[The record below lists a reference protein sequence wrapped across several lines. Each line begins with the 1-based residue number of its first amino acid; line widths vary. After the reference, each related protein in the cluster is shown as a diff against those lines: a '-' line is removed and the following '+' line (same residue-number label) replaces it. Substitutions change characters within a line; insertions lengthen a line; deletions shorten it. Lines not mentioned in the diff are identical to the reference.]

1 MPTLSQVKEE
11 YSSTII
17 NSRLIIFGM
26 NTDGSPIDAS
36 QKQPSSSPVPSQH
49 SQLHSDGNPD
59 SDHGISA
66 VAGCGDSAKESA
78 SSGPDGDMN
87 SAKDGNNSETTVME
101 NMEKS
106 TVGEETDLSP
116 RQGRTGSENC
126 SVTITRVGG
135 DASCAPQHSDVV
147 AGKKGLASSGK
158 ESDEVEKGRPHSNSL
173 MKESTGSEV
182 VFYPSLEQC
191 SDLEERLK
199 VSVLFHSSVKSLRT
213 GFFCVMAGVGV
224 RMSLASV
231 HACKSCPLFMWFTVK
246 NTGIHHV

>member
-1 MPTLSQVKEE
+1 MREE

-87 SAKDGNNSETTVME
+87 GAKGGNNSETTVME
-101 NMEKS
+101 NMEKNI
-106 TVGEETDLSP
+106 VGEETDLNP
-116 RQGRTGSENC
+116 REGRTGSENC

-135 DASCAPQHSDVV
+135 DASCAPQHSDVA
-147 AGKKGLASSGK
+147 AGKKELASGGK
-158 ESDEVEKGRPHSNSL
+158 ENDGAEKGRLHSNSL
-173 MKESTGSEV
+173 TKESTGSEV

-199 VSVLFHSSVKSLRT
+199 VSVLVPLQCEVFEDRCFLCEGWGGGPYVT
-213 GFFCVMAGVGV
+213 VC
-224 RMSLASV
+224 V
-231 HACKSCPLFMWFTVK
+231 HACKSCPLFMWFIVK